1 MKTIVLIIMGAS
13 LLTAIWLFVG
23 LGAYSLLYTYWV
35 CLNKPVH
42 HSESEWIRD
51 LELVGNVT
59 LSDTLSTD
67 SETDAES
74 SDVDS

>member
-13 LLTAIWLFVG
+13 LLSAICLCIG
-23 LGAYSLLYTYWV
+23 LCAYSLLYTYWV
-35 CLNKPVH
+35 CINKPVH
-42 HSESEWIRD
+42 HSESEWIRE
-51 LELVGNVT
+51 LELVN
-59 LSDTLSTD
+59 DTLSTD

>member
-13 LLTAIWLFVG
+13 LLSAVCLLIG
-23 LGAYSLLYTYWV
+23 LCAYSLLYTYWV
-35 CLNKPVH
+35 CINKPVH

-51 LELVGNVT
+51 LELVN
-59 LSDTLSTD
+59 DTLSTD

>member
-13 LLTAIWLFVG
+13 LLSAICLCIG
-23 LGAYSLLYTYWV
+23 LCAYSLLYTYWV
-35 CLNKPVH
+35 CINKPVH

-51 LELVGNVT
+51 LELVN
-59 LSDTLSTD
+59 DTLSTD

>member
-13 LLTAIWLFVG
+13 LLSAICLCIG
-23 LGAYSLLYTYWV
+23 LCAYSLLYTYWV
-35 CLNKPVH
+35 CINKPVH
-42 HSESEWIRD
+42 HSESEWIRN
-51 LELVGNVT
+51 LELVN
-59 LSDTLSTD
+59 DTLSTD